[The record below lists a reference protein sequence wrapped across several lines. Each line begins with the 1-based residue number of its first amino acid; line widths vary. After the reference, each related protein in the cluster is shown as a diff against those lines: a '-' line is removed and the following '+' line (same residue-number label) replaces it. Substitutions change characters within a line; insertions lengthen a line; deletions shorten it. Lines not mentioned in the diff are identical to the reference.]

1 MNNSMILNSFV
12 KKKRKKIQLLLL
24 RKFVTTVDEIIRWV
38 KTFKKYGLNDVH
50 IWSTVWVSNSGKVE
64 YSFFVAKF
72 LKHCYFQ
79 AMFAQ
84 I

>member
-1 MNNSMILNSFV
+1 MG
-12 KKKRKKIQLLLL
+12 
-24 RKFVTTVDEIIRWV
+24 EIIIDT
-38 KTFKKYGLNDVH
+38 TFKKYGLNNVQ
-50 IWSTVWVSNSGKVE
+50 IWSTDWVSNR
-64 YSFFVAKF
+64 FLVAKF